1 MVLKATFQEQSSKQ
15 SLLKVSLKKYLFQKS
30 IAELWTVIPSQVI
43 KYSLPIRS
51 SIKLVI
57 INMTCTYM
65 ESYPPSY

>member
-30 IAELWTVIPSQVI
+30 IAELWTIIPSQVI

-51 SIKLVI
+51 SIK
-57 INMTCTYM
+57 
-65 ESYPPSY
+65 

>member
-15 SLLKVSLKKYLFQKS
+15 SLLKVSLKKYLFKKS

-65 ESYPPSY
+65 ESYPRSY